1 MDFLSVRA
9 KSNTKNR
16 HTITLEPHINLDD
29 SEDIIIK
36 GGGVYAIYDEN
47 KKIWV
52 TDMDKIMKV
61 LNNDWVK
68 KYNAKVKEIEEANKR
83 LPAADRKFI
92 TNDIEF
98 DNYTSDSGYLEK
110 FLQFTKKVEKY
121 HENIDL
127 NPHVIFK
134 NMDVKKEDYST
145 GKLPYSLEE
154 GSTESWDQMVG
165 YLYEPEEKEKIEW
178 MIGSIVSGYSTKIQ
192 KFFVFYGDPGSG
204 KGTIMK
210 IIESMFKPYYAPFIS
225 KRVVS
230 NSNFPLECLAMN
242 PLVAID
248 EDGDLSQVQ
257 DNTRLNSIVSH
268 ETIPV
273 ETKFKNPYPVK
284 FKTLLIMSS
293 NEPVQMTG
301 PQSGFTRRL
310 IDINPVGG
318 EPIPTDEYDILL
330 NRITKY
336 ERGAI
341 AYKCLETFN
350 RLGKT
355 YFNGYVAED
364 MFSRTNQFFQFL
376 EENVDIFRKQNY
388 TYLDQVWRMYKIF
401 VEDNGIKH
409 FHRKAEIREQLKKYF
424 EEYYYE
430 TRIGDDNHNHYHV
443 YKGFIVKK
451 FDDVIKKATKKKKPR
466 KNVIINKEYAEEN
479 NIDVVTVDDDVVHW
493 LKFNKNYGECKSKL
507 DIYLQNEK
515 AQYATKD
522 GIPGKRWD
530 NVETTLKDI
539 STNKLHYV
547 QAPEHLIVID
557 FDKKDETGNKSYEL
571 NLKEANKFPRTYA
584 ELSKSGAG
592 IHLHYIYDGN
602 ITELSRIF
610 GDDIEVKIFTGNA
623 SLRRQLTKFNNE
635 EIATISEGLPLK
647 EKKGGKMLDQEVL
660 QTEQMMRRTIVKCLR
675 NEIHGHHKPNMDFIY
690 KILTDAYNNG
700 IHYDVSDMYND
711 ILNYAMASSNSSE
724 YCLELVAKL
733 PLKSDEPS
741 EAVESEEKDYNN
753 DSIVFFDVEVWPNL
767 FIFGY
772 KFLGGE
778 KHILLNPKP
787 EDVEYL
793 LKHKLVGFNCRK
805 YDNHIVYAF
814 LQGYTNE
821 QLFKLSQKIVKS
833 KKGDRDNGMFGE
845 AYNLS
850 YTDIYDFSKKKQS
863 LKKWE
868 IELGI
873 YHKEMDASWD
883 EPLPEELWDAAKEY
897 NGYDLDATEAL
908 WLSKGIQVD
917 FTSRMIL
924 ADIANGTPNDT
935 DNTLTERLILGPN
948 YQERKAA
955 KNSFHYRNLAEPVYH
970 LDADQEEFLKEIFPE
985 MMAETHGEAHSLL
998 PYFPGYTFDKY
1009 TKTSIYK
1016 GEEIGEGGL
1025 VRAIP
1030 GVYGY
1035 SKTFDVT
1042 SMHPHSLAA
1051 EYYFG
1056 RYTEGY
1062 YNLVRARIAI
1072 KHDNMEFLGKLFEGK
1087 LLKYCTDDDQKKKLS
1102 TALKTP
1108 INAVYG
1114 LTAAAFENNLRHPD
1128 NIDNIVAKRGA
1139 LFMMDLRDA
1148 VLAQGYQIFH
1158 IKTDSLKVINPD
1170 EYIEKFILDFG
1181 KRYGYSFEVEHE
1193 FEKICLV
1200 NDAVYIAKVTEND
1213 ADWKKE
1219 AKKAAEKGEP
1229 EPTRWTATGAQFQIP
1244 YVFKTLFSGEG
1255 ITFDDV
1261 CFIKNVSKG
1270 SIYLDYNE
1278 NLEDV
1283 SQWELLKEMRSQ
1295 VKNNK
1300 VALSWEEA
1308 KDKGWS
1314 KRECEF
1320 YNLNFDM
1327 SDEELESKINAGH
1340 SRQFIGKVGNFC
1352 PILAGYGG
1360 AEMLCLNEQGKYN
1373 AVTGTKDVRWLEASY
1388 VKEHH
1393 MEDKIDYG
1401 YLDKM
1406 CQSAIEDISKYDPN
1420 FFDKIEK

>member
-9 KSNTKNR
+9 KSNAKNR

-29 SEDIIIK
+29 SNDIIIK
-36 GGGVYAIYDEN
+36 GGGVYAIYDES

-52 TDMDKIMKV
+52 TDMDKMMKV
-61 LNNDWVK
+61 LNNDWIK
-68 KYNAKVKEIEEANKR
+68 KYNAKVKEIDEANKR

-110 FLQFTKKVEKY
+110 FLQFTKRVEKY
-121 HENIDL
+121 HEDIDL
-127 NPHVIFK
+127 NPHIIFK
-134 NMDVKKEDYST
+134 NMDLKREDYST
-145 GKLPYSLEE
+145 GKLPYNLEE

-225 KRVVS
+225 KRIVS

-273 ETKFKNPYPVK
+273 ETKFKSPYPVK

-310 IDINPVGG
+310 IDINPTGG

-341 AYKCLETFN
+341 AYKCLQVFN

-364 MFSRTNQFFQFL
+364 MFSKTNQFFQFM
-376 EENVDIFRKQNY
+376 EENYDIFRKQDY
-388 TYLDQVWRMYKIF
+388 TYLEQVWRMYKIF

-409 FHRKAEIREQLKKYF
+409 FHRKVEVREQLKKYF

-430 TRIGDDNHNHYHV
+430 TKIGDDNHNHYHV
-443 YKGFIVKK
+443 YKGFIKKK
-451 FDDVIKKATKKKKPR
+451 FDDLIKKATKVKKPR
-466 KNVIINKEYAEEN
+466 KNVIINKDYAEEN
-479 NIDVVTVDDDVVHW
+479 NIDIETVDKDSVNW
-493 LKFNKNYGECKSKL
+493 LTFDKTYGECESKL
-507 DIYLQNEK
+507 DEYLKDYK

-522 GIPGKRWD
+522 GIPGKRWE
-530 NVETTLKDI
+530 NVTTTLKDI
-539 STNKLHYV
+539 STDKLHYV
-547 QAPEHLIVID
+547 QAPEQLIVID
-557 FDKKDETGNKSYEL
+557 FDKKNENGEKDYEL

-592 IHLHYIYDGN
+592 IHLHYLYSGDIS
-602 ITELSRIF
+602 ELSRIF
-610 GDDIEVKIFTGNA
+610 GDDIEIKIFTGNA

-635 EIATISEGLPLK
+635 DIAKISEGLPLK
-647 EKKGGKMLDQEVL
+647 EKKGGKMLDQEAL
-660 QTEQMMRRTIVKCLR
+660 QTENMMRRTIIKCLR

-690 KILTDAYNNG
+690 KILTDAYNNNV
-700 IHYDVSDMYND
+700 HFDLTDMYND

-724 YCLELVAKL
+724 YCLELLSKM

-741 EAVESEEKDYNN
+741 EAVEKDY
-753 DSIVFFDVEVWPNL
+753 DIDLPVFYDVEVWPNL

-772 KFLGGE
+772 KFLGKE
-778 KHILLNPKP
+778 KHVLLNPKP
-787 EDVEYL
+787 ADIEWL
-793 LKHKLVGFNCRK
+793 LKCKLVGFNCRK
-805 YDNHIVYAF
+805 YDNHITYAF
-814 LQGYTNE
+814 LNGYTNE
-821 QLFKLSQKIVKS
+821 QLYKLSQKIVS
-833 KKGDRDNGMFGE
+833 TKKGDKDNGLFGE

-850 YTDIYDFSKKKQS
+850 YTDIYDYSKKKQS

-873 YHKEMDASWD
+873 YHKEMDADWNK
-883 EPLPEELWDAAKEY
+883 PLPEELWMAAKEY
-897 NGYDLDATEAL
+897 NGYDLDATEAV
-908 WLSKGIQVD
+908 WLATQVD
-917 FTSRMIL
+917 FTSRQIL
-924 ADIANGTPNDT
+924 ADIAGGCVNDT
-935 DNTLTERLILGPN
+935 DNTLTERLILGTN

-955 KNSFHYRNLAEPVYH
+955 KASFYYRDLAKPVYH
-970 LDADQEEFLKEIFPE
+970 LDPDQKEFLEEVFPE
-985 MMAETHGEAHSLL
+985 MMSTTHGEEKSLL
-998 PYFPGYTFDKY
+998 PYFPGYTFDKF

-1025 VRAIP
+1025 VRAVP

-1035 SKTFDVT
+1035 AKTFDVT

-1056 RYTEGY
+1056 KYTEGY

-1072 KHDNMEFLGKLFEGK
+1072 KHDDMEFLGKLFDGK

-1114 LTAAAFENNLRHPD
+1114 LTAAKFENNLRHPD
-1128 NIDNIVAKRGA
+1128 NYDNIVAKRGA

-1213 ADWKKE
+1213 SDWKKE
-1219 AKKAAEKGEP
+1219 CKKAIEKGLP

-1244 YVFKTLFSGEG
+1244 YVFKTLFSKEP
-1255 ITFDDV
+1255 ITFEDV
-1261 CFIKNVSKG
+1261 CMIKNVSKG
-1270 SIYLDYNE
+1270 SLYLDFNE
-1278 NLEDV
+1278 NLNDVTKYELFKDILTDINNGTDIDKKYTKKAIAEMNEFLKTYSEED
-1283 SQWELLKEMRSQ
+1283 L
-1295 VKNNK
+1295 
-1300 VALSWEEA
+1300 
-1308 KDKGWS
+1308 DK
-1314 KRECEF
+1314 
-1320 YNLNFDM
+1320 M
-1327 SDEELESKINAGH
+1327 IAAGH

-1352 PILAGYGG
+1352 PIREGYGG
-1360 AEMLCLNEQGKYN
+1360 AELVCLNDDGKY
-1373 AVTGTKDVRWLEASY
+1373 VSPSGCKDVRWMEASY

-1393 MEDKIDYG
+1393 LEDKIDYG
-1401 YLDKM
+1401 YFDKM
-1406 CQSAIEDISKYDPN
+1406 CQDAINDISSYGGTDG
-1420 FFDKIEK
+1420 FFE

>member
-9 KSNTKNR
+9 KSNAKNR

-36 GGGVYAIYDEN
+36 GGGVYAVYDES
-47 KKIWV
+47 KRIWV

-110 FLQFTKKVEKY
+110 FLQFTKRVEKF

-127 NPHVIFK
+127 NPHIIFK

-145 GKLPYSLEE
+145 GKLPYNLEE

-210 IIESMFKPYYAPFIS
+210 IIESMFRPYYAPFIS

-230 NSNFPLECLAMN
+230 NSSFPLECLAMN
-242 PLVAID
+242 PLVGID

-330 NRITKY
+330 NRIMKY

-376 EENVDIFRKQNY
+376 EENYDTFKRQDY
-388 TYLDQVWRMYKIF
+388 TYLDQVWRMYKLF

-409 FHRKAEIREQLKKYF
+409 FHRKVEIREQLKKYF

-430 TRIGDDNHNHYHV
+430 TRIGEDNHNHYHV
-443 YKGFIVKK
+443 YKGFLNKK
-451 FDDVIKKATKKKKPR
+451 FDDLIKKSTKKKKPR
-466 KNVIINKEYAEEN
+466 KNVVINKEYAEEN
-479 NIDVVTVDDDVVHW
+479 DIKVETVDDDSVNW
-493 LKFNKNYGECKSKL
+493 LKFDKNYGDCKSKL
-507 DIYLQNEK
+507 DEFLKDEK
-515 AQYATKD
+515 AQYANKD
-522 GIPGKRWD
+522 GIPNNRWD
-530 NVETTLKDI
+530 NVTTTLKDI
-539 STNKLHYV
+539 DTSKLHYTMC
-547 QAPEHLIVID
+547 PETLICVD
-557 FDKKDETGNKSYEL
+557 FDKKNENGEKDFEL
-571 NLKEANKFPRTYA
+571 NLKEAVKFPRTYA
-584 ELSKSGAG
+584 ELSKSGCG
-592 IHLHYIYDGN
+592 IHLHYLYSGDPS
-602 ITELSRIF
+602 ELSRIF
-610 GDDIEVKIFTGNA
+610 SDDVEIKVFTGNA

-635 EIATISEGLPLK
+635 DIAKISEGLPLK
-647 EKKGGKMLDQEVL
+647 EKKGGKMLSQEAL
-660 QTEQMMRRTIVKCLR
+660 QTEQMMRRTIIRCLK

-700 IHYDVSDMYND
+700 VHYDLTDMYND
-711 ILNYAMASSNSSE
+711 ILSYAMSSSSKSD
-724 YCLELVAKL
+724 YCIELLAKM

-741 EAVESEEKDYNN
+741 DASETPYAKDDNEEK
-753 DSIVFFDVEVWPNL
+753 IVFFDVEVWPNL
-767 FIFGY
+767 FIFGFKY
-772 KFLGGE
+772 LGGE
-778 KHILLNPKP
+778 KHILLNPQP
-787 EDVEYL
+787 SDIEFLVSNPQI
-793 LKHKLVGFNCRK
+793 KLVGFNCRK

-814 LQGYTNE
+814 LNGYTNE
-821 QLFKLSQKIVKS
+821 QLYKLSQRIVKT
-833 KKGDRDNGMFGE
+833 KKGDRDNPLFGE

-883 EPLPEELWDAAKEY
+883 EPLPMELWNAAKEY

-917 FTSRMIL
+917 FTSRKIL
-924 ADIANGTPNDT
+924 ADIAGGEVNDT
-935 DNTLTERLILGPN
+935 DNSLTEKLILGPN
-948 YQERKAA
+948 FKERKAA
-955 KNSFHYRNLAEPVYH
+955 KNSFYYRDLAKPVYK
-970 LDADQEEFLKEIFPE
+970 LDPDQEEFLKEIFPE
-985 MMAETHGEAHSLL
+985 MMSTTHGPDNSLL
-998 PYFPGYTFDKY
+998 PYFPGYTFDRYNKI
-1009 TKTSIYK
+1009 SIYK

-1035 SKTFDVT
+1035 AKTFDVT

-1056 RYTEGY
+1056 KYTAGY

-1072 KHDNMEFLGKLFEGK
+1072 KHNNMEFLGKLFEGK

-1114 LTAAAFENNLRHPD
+1114 LTAAGFDNNLRHPD

-1170 EYIEKFILDFG
+1170 KYIEKFILDFG

-1213 ADWKKE
+1213 ADWKKD
-1219 AKKAAEKGEP
+1219 AKKAQEKGEP
-1229 EPTRWTATGAQFQIP
+1229 IPTRWTATGAQFQVP
-1244 YVFKTLFSGEG
+1244 YIFKTLFSKEN
-1255 ITFDDV
+1255 ITFDDLCV
-1261 CFIKNVSKG
+1261 IKNVSKG
-1270 SIYLDYNE
+1270 ALYLDYNE
-1278 NLEDV
+1278 GLEDV
-1283 SQWELLKEMRSQ
+1283 SKWELLKDLRSE
-1295 VKNNK
+1295 VKERVVLTWE
-1300 VALSWEEA
+1300 VAKAMDWT
-1308 KDKGWS
+1308 
-1314 KRECEF
+1314 KRDMEW
-1320 YNLNFDM
+1320 YNMNIDL
-1327 SDEELESKINAGH
+1327 SDEEVDARIAVGH
-1340 SRQFIGKVGNFC
+1340 NRNFIGKVGNFC
-1352 PILAGYGG
+1352 PIREGYGG
-1360 AEMLCLNEQGKYN
+1360 AELVCLNEQGKFVSP
-1373 AVTGTKDVRWLEASY
+1373 AGCKDVRWLEAEY
-1388 VKEHH
+1388 VKSHN
-1393 MEDKIDYG
+1393 MEDKIDYD
-1401 YLDKM
+1401 YFESM
-1406 CQSAIEDISKYDPN
+1406 CQEAINDISQYDPG
-1420 FFDKIEK
+1420 FFD